1 MYAGKGHSITL
12 PRPMSIAKELP
23 LLPSDVGIVILKRI
37 GASGKS
43 RHYSVKRQ
51 VVQDALEVLCYGYPL
66 GGVDSPN
73 ELCNEVYTGPDHI
86 HISIFNIFQ
95 TRIIMMSKYCMMTG
109 SMFSLNKGIRC
120 LQ

>member
-1 MYAGKGHSITL
+1 
-12 PRPMSIAKELP
+12 MSIAKELP

-37 GASGKS
+37 DASGKS

-95 TRIIMMSKYCMMTG
+95 TRIIMMSKY
-109 SMFSLNKGIRC
+109 
-120 LQ
+120 